1 MVKKEDLKIG
11 QHYYILTCSGVEEVI
26 ALSVE
31 GDSALIKILNSK
43 REPYHIDRQHLFV
56 NYDFAKLSMRIWEK
70 GRRMNNKR

>member
-1 MVKKEDLKIG
+1 MKKEDLKIG

-31 GDSALIKILNSK
+31 GDSALIQIMNSK
-43 REPYHIDRQHLFV
+43 REPYHIDIQYLFA

-70 GRRMNNKR
+70 GRRTSKKR